1 MEHKQRDALAK
12 NTEDSAGEYLITN
25 QGVRI
30 NDNQNSLQHHHSE
43 RELAS

>member
-1 MEHKQRDALAK
+1 MEHKQSDALAK

-30 NDNQNSLQHHHSE
+30 NDNQNSLQHRHWE